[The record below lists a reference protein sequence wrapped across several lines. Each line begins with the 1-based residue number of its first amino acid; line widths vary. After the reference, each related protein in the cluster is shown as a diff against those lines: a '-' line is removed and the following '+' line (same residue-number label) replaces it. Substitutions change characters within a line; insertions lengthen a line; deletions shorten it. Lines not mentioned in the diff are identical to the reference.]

1 MKYYIEAD
9 YNSFYNNS
17 RKKILKQEE
26 KYERR
31 NRKSWN
37 DYKRI
42 RRIKS
47 FVRRCEIMEAP
58 LEKLKT
64 KQIFEDYSGIYID
77 KETFKKLSI
86 GCRNKIEWAM
96 IM

>member
-1 MKYYIEAD
+1 
-9 YNSFYNNS
+9 
-17 RKKILKQEE
+17 
-26 KYERR
+26 
-31 NRKSWN
+31 
-37 DYKRI
+37 
-42 RRIKS
+42 
-47 FVRRCEIMEAP
+47 MEAP